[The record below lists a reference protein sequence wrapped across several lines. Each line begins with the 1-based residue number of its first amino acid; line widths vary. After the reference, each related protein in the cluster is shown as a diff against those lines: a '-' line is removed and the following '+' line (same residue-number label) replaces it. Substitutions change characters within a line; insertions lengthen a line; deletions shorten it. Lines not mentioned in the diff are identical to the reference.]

1 MECFVLRR
9 GLNVRQITLRDFR
22 SYERLEL
29 ELEAGLVLVAGPNGA
44 GKTNLIEAVHVGT
57 QAFSPRTRADA
68 QLIRFGCDGAR
79 VALRVERRTSGAS
92 VEVTIVRG
100 EGKRAR
106 LNGASLAAIDQLR
119 SELPTLV
126 FTPDRLVVIKGGP
139 AVRRA
144 YVDRTL
150 TRLLPTRAN
159 LPRTY
164 GEALGQR
171 NACLRKI
178 GLGFSSKEALAPWSE
193 QVATLGSSL
202 QAARRRSIELLSPR
216 FADVGVSL
224 GLADC
229 RLEYSAEPLTVE
241 LLDERLARDMER
253 GTTSAGP
260 HLDEIVVLAK
270 GRELRSFGSQGEQ
283 RTAVLALLLAEA
295 ELLTELDTG
304 SPLLL
309 LDDVLSELDTDRREA
324 LIQRL
329 RGLGQTIVT
338 ATSESALP
346 VRADQVVR
354 VNDGNARTA

>member
-9 GLNVRQITLRDFR
+9 GLKVRQITLRDFR

-29 ELEAGLVLVAGPNGA
+29 ELEEGLVLVAGPNGA
-44 GKTNLIEAVHVGT
+44 GKTNLVEAVHVGT

-79 VALRVERRTSGAS
+79 VALRAERHGGAAA
-92 VEVTIVRG
+92 VEVAIVRG

-106 LNGASLAAIDQLR
+106 LNGAPLATTDQLR

-150 TRLLPTRAN
+150 TRLLPARAS
-159 LPRTY
+159 LPRAY

-193 QVATLGSSL
+193 QVVTLGSSL
-202 QAARRRSIELLSPR
+202 QAARLRLIELLSPR
-216 FADVGVSL
+216 FADVGEAL
-224 GLADC
+224 GLPDC
-229 RLEYSAEPLTVE
+229 RLEHSAEPLTVE
-241 LLDERLARDMER
+241 LLELRLARDLER

-295 ELLTELDTG
+295 ELLTERDTG
-304 SPLLL
+304 APLLL
-309 LDDVLSELDTDRREA
+309 LDDVLSELDMARREA
-324 LIQRL
+324 LIERL
-329 RGLGQTIVT
+329 RGLGQTILT
-338 ATSESALP
+338 ATSDSALP

-354 VNDGNARTA
+354 VSEGSAKAV

>member
-1 MECFVLRR
+1 M
-9 GLNVRQITLRDFR
+9 
-22 SYERLEL
+22 
-29 ELEAGLVLVAGPNGA
+29 LVAGSNGA
-44 GKTNLIEAVHVGT
+44 GKTNLIEAIHIGT

-79 VALRVERRTSGAS
+79 VALRAERRGGAVT
-92 VEVTIVRG
+92 VEVAIVRG

-106 LNGASLAAIDQLR
+106 LNGAPLTATDQLR

-150 TRLLPTRAN
+150 TRLLPTRAS
-159 LPRTY
+159 LPRAY

-202 QAARRRSIELLSPR
+202 QAARLHSIEMLSPR
-216 FADVGVSL
+216 FADVGAAL
-224 GLADC
+224 ELPGC

-241 LLDERLARDMER
+241 LLEQRLTRDLER

-283 RTAVLALLLAEA
+283 RTAVLSLLLAEA
-295 ELLTELDTG
+295 ELLKERDSG
-304 SPLLL
+304 APLLL
-309 LDDVLSELDTDRREA
+309 LDDVLSELDMGRRES
-324 LIQRL
+324 LVERL
-329 RGLGQTIVT
+329 SELGQIIVT
-338 ATSESALP
+338 ATNESALP
-346 VRADQVVR
+346 VQADQIVW
-354 VNDGNARTA
+354 VNEGSARAV

>member
-1 MECFVLRR
+1 M
-9 GLNVRQITLRDFR
+9 
-22 SYERLEL
+22 
-29 ELEAGLVLVAGPNGA
+29 LVAGPNGA

-68 QLIRFGCDGAR
+68 QLIRFGCGGAR

-216 FADVGVSL
+216 FADVGAAL

-241 LLDERLARDMER
+241 LLDERLSRDMER

-354 VNDGNARTA
+354 VNDGSARTA

>member
-29 ELEAGLVLVAGPNGA
+29 ELGEGLVLVAGPNGA
-44 GKTNLIEAVHVGT
+44 GKTNLVEAVHVGT

-79 VALRVERRTSGAS
+79 VALRVERSSGPVS
-92 VEVTIVRG
+92 VEVVIVRG

-106 LNGASLAAIDQLR
+106 LNGAPLAATDQLR

-150 TRLLPTRAN
+150 TRLLPARAS
-159 LPRTY
+159 LPRAY

-178 GLGFSSKEALAPWSE
+178 GLGFSSKDALAPWSE
-193 QVATLGSSL
+193 QVATLGASL
-202 QAARRRSIELLSPR
+202 QAARLRSIELLSPR
-216 FADVGVSL
+216 FAEVGQAF
-224 GLADC
+224 GLPEC
-229 RLEYSAEPLTVE
+229 RLEYSAEPLTTE
-241 LLDERLARDMER
+241 LLERRLARDLER

-260 HLDEIVVLAK
+260 HLDEVVALAK

-295 ELLTELDTG
+295 ELLTERDTG
-304 SPLLL
+304 APLLL
-309 LDDVLSELDTDRREA
+309 LDDVLSELDMGRREA
-324 LIQRL
+324 LIERL

-338 ATSESALP
+338 ATSESAVP
-346 VRADQVVR
+346 VPADQVIR
-354 VNDGNARTA
+354 VSEGSAEAA